1 MVMTAFSVI
10 IAANV
15 VFPIPFFVASTAP
28 VVCVVHLVLFRVIVG
43 NRVMRTMAAHRSQL
57 TRYSNFVNAQA
68 LMALVFPAYEA

>member
-28 VVCVVHLVLFRVIVG
+28 VVCVVHLVLVRVIVG